1 MISSCT
7 TRRPADNPFASH
19 RIEDLRYRCERFSI
33 GNLGPRI
40 QKLGGRVAIVG
51 PKGSGKTTL
60 LQELENVVFGE
71 PIQVRIR
78 RDCSRYWR
86 EARAQLPRPIHPR
99 QVVLVDGAEQL
110 GPFAWRRLLHA
121 VRPARCLVVT
131 LHRPGRLPTLIECH
145 TDHRLLGELVSELA
159 PSHASALEPG
169 LEDLFQRHDGN
180 IRLCFREL
188 YDVFSGR
195 FTEHPFWSAT
205 GNMRADVSL

>member
-1 MISSCT
+1 VISSGT
-7 TRRPADNPFASH
+7 TRRPVDNPFACH
-19 RIEDLRYRCERFSI
+19 RIEDLGYWCERFSV
-33 GNLGPRI
+33 GDLGPRI
-40 QKLGGRVAIVG
+40 RELGGRVAIVG

-78 RDCSRYWR
+78 GGCGRPWR
-86 EARAQLPRPIHPR
+86 EARAQLPRPVHPN

-131 LHRPGRLPTLIECH
+131 LHRPGRLPTLIECR
-145 TDHRLLGELVSELA
+145 TDHRLLRELVTELA
-159 PSHASALEPG
+159 PAHASALEPG
-169 LEDLFQRHDGN
+169 LEALFHRHGGN

-195 FTEHPFWSAT
+195 LT
-205 GNMRADVSL
+205 GSRELEMTPNC